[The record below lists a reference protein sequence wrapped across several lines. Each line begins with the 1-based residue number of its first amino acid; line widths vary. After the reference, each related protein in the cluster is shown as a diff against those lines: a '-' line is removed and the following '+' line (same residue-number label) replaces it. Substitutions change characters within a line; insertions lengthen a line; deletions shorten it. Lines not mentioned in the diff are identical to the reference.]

1 MKTPAMRSNTVKLSI
16 FALVMV
22 LIFAALALVF
32 SQYRFGSAD
41 RYHAVF
47 VDASGLKS
55 GDKVRIAGVPVG
67 SVKDVGI
74 ADGTVAQVDF
84 DVDAKYRLLTTTGAT
99 VRYENL
105 VGDRY
110 LELLEGPGGTDELA
124 DGGTI
129 PVERTAPAL
138 DLDMLLGG
146 FKPLL
151 RGLDP
156 QQVNDLSAALLHVLQ
171 GQGGTL
177 VSLLGNTSSFT
188 NSLADRDQLIGDVIT
203 NLNTMLGTIDSQG
216 QQFET
221 TIDSLQQLVSG
232 LAQDRDPIGAAI
244 PKIDGATADLAGLLQ
259 ASRPDIQSMIA
270 EAGRTATQLDLG
282 KDNIDRVLT
291 RLPSDYKKLIRVGSY
306 GSFFQFYLCSNT
318 FKLSGPDGRTLLV
331 PTAKQ
336 DTGRCANINGAN

>member
-1 MKTPAMRSNTVKLSI
+1 MRSNTIKLSI

-22 LIFAALALVF
+22 VIFGALALVF

-41 RYHAVF
+41 SYHVVF
-47 VDASGLKS
+47 SDASGLES

-67 SVKDVGI
+67 AVKG
-74 ADGTVAQVDF
+74 VDIGDENLAEVEF
-84 DVDAKYRLLTTTGAT
+84 DVDSKHRLLTSTAAT

-110 LELLEGPGGTDELA
+110 LELLEGPGGIDEL
-124 DGGTI
+124 DSGGTI
-129 PVERTAPAL
+129 PVNQSSPAL
-138 DLDMLLGG
+138 DLDLLLGG

-156 QQVNDLSAALLHVLQ
+156 QQINDLSAALLGVLQ

-188 NSLADRDQLIGDVIT
+188 NTLADRDQLIGDVIT
-203 NLNTMLGTIDSQG
+203 NLNATLGTIDRQG
-216 QQFET
+216 TQFET

-232 LAQDRDPIGAAI
+232 LAQDRDPIGDAI
-244 PKIDGATADLAGLLQ
+244 PRIAGATGDLAGLLQ
-259 ASRPDIQSMIA
+259 ATRPDLQSMIA
-270 EAGRTATQLDLG
+270 AANRTATQLDLG
-282 KDNIDRVLT
+282 KDNIDQVLT
-291 RLPSDYKKLIRVGSY
+291 RLPSDYKKLIRTGSY
-306 GSFFQFYLCSNT
+306 GSFFQFFLCSNT
-318 FKLSGPDGRTLLV
+318 FKISGPDGQTLLV

-336 DTGRCANINGAN
+336 DTGRCANINDVN

>member
-1 MKTPAMRSNTVKLSI
+1 MRGNAVKLSI
-16 FALVMV
+16 FAFVMV
-22 LIFAALALVF
+22 VIFGALAVVF
-32 SQYRFGSAD
+32 SQYRFGSTD
-41 RYHAVF
+41 EYRAVF
-47 VDASGLKS
+47 TDASSLQS

-67 SVKDVGI
+67 AVQGVDV
-74 ADGTVAQVDF
+74 ADGLAEIDF
-84 DVDAKYRLLTTTGAT
+84 DVDSKYRLLTSTAAT

-110 LELLEGPGGTDELA
+110 LELLEGPGSVDELPG
-124 DGGTI
+124 GGTI
-129 PVERTAPAL
+129 PVEQTAPAL
-138 DLDMLLGG
+138 DLDLLLGG

-177 VSLLGNTSSFT
+177 VSLLGNTGSFT
-188 NSLADRDQLIGDVIT
+188 DTLADRDQLIGDVIT
-203 NLNTMLGTIDSQG
+203 HLETTLSTIDDQG
-216 QQFET
+216 DQFTT

-232 LAQDRDPIGAAI
+232 LAEDRSPIGDAI
-244 PKIDGATADLAGLLQ
+244 PRIDSATADLAGLLQ
-259 ASRPDIQSMIA
+259 ATRPDIQSMIA

-336 DTGRCANINGAN
+336 DTGRCAPNGQN

>member
-1 MKTPAMRSNTVKLSI
+1 MRSNTVKLSI

-22 LIFAALALVF
+22 LIFGALALVF
-32 SQYRFGSAD
+32 SQYRFGSTD
-41 RYHAVF
+41 VYHAEF
-47 VDASGLKS
+47 SDASGLKS

-67 SVKDVGI
+67 AVKSVDIGDENL
-74 ADGTVAQVDF
+74 ADIDF
-84 DVDAKYRLLTTTGAT
+84 DVDSKYRLLTSTTAT

-110 LELLEGPGGTDELA
+110 LELLEGPGGIEELPSK
-124 DGGTI
+124 GTI
-129 PVERTAPAL
+129 PVGQTTPAL
-138 DLDMLLGG
+138 DLDLLLGG

-156 QQVNDLSAALLHVLQ
+156 EQVNDLSAALLGVLQ

-177 VSLLGNTSSFT
+177 VSLLGNTSTFT
-188 NSLADRDQLIGDVIT
+188 NTLADRDQLIGDVIT
-203 NLNTMLGTIDSQG
+203 NLNKTLGTIDRQG
-216 QQFET
+216 TQFKT

-232 LAQDRDPIGAAI
+232 LAEDRGPIGDAI
-244 PKIDGATADLAGLLQ
+244 PRIDSATGDLAGLLQ
-259 ASRPDIQSMIA
+259 ATRPDLQSMIA
-270 EAGRTATQLDLG
+270 EANRTFTQLDLG
-282 KDNIDRVLT
+282 KDNIDKVLT

-318 FKLSGPDGRTLLV
+318 FKFTAPDGQTLLV

-336 DTGRCANINGAN
+336 DTGRCANLNGQN

>member
-1 MKTPAMRSNTVKLSI
+1 MRSNTVKLSI

-22 LIFAALALVF
+22 LVFGALALVL
-32 SQYRFGSAD
+32 SQYRFGSTD
-41 RYHAVF
+41 GYHAVF
-47 VDASGLKS
+47 TDASGLKS

-67 SVKDVGI
+67 SVSGVKV
-74 ADGTVAQVDF
+74 ADGNLAEVDF
-84 DVDAKYRLLTTTGAT
+84 DVDSKYRLLSSTAAT

-110 LELLEGPGGTDELA
+110 LELLEGPGGTEELG

-129 PVERTAPAL
+129 EVAQTSPAL

-177 VSLLGNTSSFT
+177 VSLLANTNSFT
-188 NSLADRDQLIGDVIT
+188 NTLADRDQLIGDVIT
-203 NLNTMLGTIDSQG
+203 NLETTLETIDSQG
-216 QQFET
+216 EQFET
-221 TIDSLQQLVSG
+221 TIDSLQQLISG

-244 PKIDGATADLAGLLQ
+244 PKIDAAAADLAGLLQ

-282 KDNIDRVLT
+282 KDTIDQVLT

-336 DTGRCANINGAN
+336 DTGRCANINGQN